1 MGVGVGRLQAEV
13 YGIYRRA
20 HAVNFRE
27 LIFNTNTSVLRTFGP
42 IPLLS
47 LLRRHLNYLF
57 MHFILQPRGKTVYI
71 NMIVN
76 EVYIHV
82 SHLYRFYDE
91 DDYE

>member
-1 MGVGVGRLQAEV
+1 
-13 YGIYRRA
+13 
-20 HAVNFRE
+20 
-27 LIFNTNTSVLRTFGP
+27 
-42 IPLLS
+42 
-47 LLRRHLNYLF
+47 